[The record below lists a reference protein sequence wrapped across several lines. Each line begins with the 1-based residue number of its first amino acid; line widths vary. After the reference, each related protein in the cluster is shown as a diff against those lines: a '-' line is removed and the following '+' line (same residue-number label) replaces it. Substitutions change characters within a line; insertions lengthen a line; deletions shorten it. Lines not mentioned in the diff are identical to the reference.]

1 LPAEKFKVIY
11 CGVDSEIFQET
22 PGKLRSNNRIMV
34 VNSGDTPLKGLK
46 YLLEAIAELKKERQ
60 LELLIVGK
68 PMKDGYT
75 EGLIEEL
82 KVGDCVTYT
91 GKIETSELVDH
102 YSTATMLVVPSIYE
116 GFGLPAAEAM
126 SCGAPVISTTAGAL
140 PEVVG
145 DAGILVPPRDP
156 GAIADAMRALL
167 DDENKRREMGIR
179 GKERVQ
185 RLFNWDNTAR
195 QTADYYREAIEY
207 QKLVRAG

>member
-1 LPAEKFKVIY
+1 
-11 CGVDSEIFQET
+11 
-22 PGKLRSNNRIMV
+22 
-34 VNSGDTPLKGLK
+34 
-46 YLLEAIAELKKERQ
+46 
-60 LELLIVGK
+60 
-68 PMKDGYT
+68 
-75 EGLIEEL
+75 
-82 KVGDCVTYT
+82 
-91 GKIETSELVDH
+91 
-102 YSTATMLVVPSIYE
+102 MLVVPSIYE